1 MIRKGMV
8 VSGEEKAA
16 RSCQAKTKKVSDK
29 QTNGSVE
36 NVLQMVSKVESRFY
50 STSSRGATCLLPRRH
65 PAYSWHELGLG
76 SVVERGNSP
85 RDAKRKPYKCRPRRG
100 KVSMSVKESDHPIVA
115 TRAL

>member
-1 MIRKGMV
+1 MR
-8 VSGEEKAA
+8 
-16 RSCQAKTKKVSDK
+16 TKKVSDK

-85 RDAKRKPYKCRPRRG
+85 RDGKRKPYKWSPRKG
-100 KVSMSVKESDHPIVA
+100 KVSMHAEGADSPVVV
-115 TRAL
+115 RNFL

>member
-1 MIRKGMV
+1 M
-8 VSGEEKAA
+8 SGEEKAA
-16 RSCQAKTKKVSDK
+16 KSCQVRTKKVSDK

-50 STSSRGATCLLPRRH
+50 STSSRGATCLLPRRP

-85 RDAKRKPYKCRPRRG
+85 RDGKRKPYKCSPRKG
-100 KVSMSVKESDHPIVA
+100 KVSMQAEGTDSPVVV
-115 TRAL
+115 RNFL

>member
-1 MIRKGMV
+1 MV

-16 RSCQAKTKKVSDK
+16 RSCQVKTKKVSDK

-36 NVLQMVSKVESRFY
+36 NVLQMVSKVEPRFY
-50 STSSRGATCLLPRRH
+50 STSSRGAICLLPRRH

-85 RDAKRKPYKCRPRRG
+85 CDAKRKLYKCSPRKG
-100 KVSMSVKESDHPIVA
+100 KVSTHAEGTDSPVVV
-115 TRAL
+115 TNFL